1 MLNGNLTNLIDFTAK
16 LENLRGH
23 SGDSKSAA
31 VPVSLLFQ
39 FSSSSPLILR
49 FDFSF
54 GFAYGQ

>member
-23 SGDSKSAA
+23 SGDPWAA
-31 VPVSLLFQ
+31 VPDSLLFQ